1 MRTPVKPQQPLL
13 VVVTAALV
21 AVIGL
26 RRRQQVGRARGG
38 PGGARAAAAAAPA
51 DGTLALESKPQAR
64 VYIDDAPRGMTP
76 LRLDLPAGPHRVRL
90 EADSK
95 ARTLT
100 VGVVAGA
107 EVTQSVD
114 LDRAVQTGSLFV
126 RSDPAGAKVLVDN
139 KPAGVTPITVLDL
152 SPGSHT
158 VSASTGADGANAKQ
172 AVQVEAGATATLRL
186 TPRPRRRSPRP
197 TAAAAEPTNGWVLVD
212 APDRAAGAAGW
223 PVDRHRRAAACR
235 SPRAPTT
242 SSSALPTS
250 RTAKRVE
257 VSAGRVARI
266 EVNMPDGTVNLNA
279 TPWAEVYLD
288 GRSLGETPI
297 ANASVKR
304 RHARSDLPQP
314 AVQRAAPD
322 GDRRQRQGRR
332 RLAVTLDEEVAI
344 DRRSRTAS

>member
-1 MRTPVKPQQPLL
+1 MKPQHSLL
-13 VVVTAALV
+13 IVVSAALV
-21 AVIGL
+21 AVSACSSKPSSTASGAGRRERGQGL
-26 RRRQQVGRARGG
+26 
-38 PGGARAAAAAAPA
+38 
-51 DGTLALESKPQAR
+51 GTLALESKPQAR

-90 EADSK
+90 EANSK

-152 SPGSHT
+152 SPGSHA
-158 VSASTGADGANAKQ
+158 VSVTGADGSNAKQ
-172 AVQVEAGATATLRL
+172 SVQVEAGATATLRL
-186 TPRPRRRSPRP
+186 TLDRPQVAEAS

-212 APDRAAGAAGW
+212 APIEMQVLQGGRQLGTSG
-223 PVDRHRRAAACR
+223 RRLALAPGSYDLQLR
-235 SPRAPTT
+235 SADY
-242 SSSALPTS
+242 S
-250 RTAKRVE
+250 TAKRVE

-266 EVNMPDGTVNLNA
+266 EVNVPDGTVNLNA
-279 TPWAEVYLD
+279 APWAEVYLD

-297 ANASVKR
+297 ANASVTAGTHEVIFR
-304 RHARSDLPQP
+304 NPQFNEL
-314 AVQRAAPD
+314 
-322 GDRRQRQGRR
+322 RQMVTVASGKAT
-332 RLAVTLDEEVAI
+332 RLAVTL
-344 DRRSRTAS
+344 TKK

>member
-1 MRTPVKPQQPLL
+1 VKPQHSLL
-13 VVVTAALV
+13 IVVSAALV
-21 AVIGL
+21 AVS
-26 RRRQQVGRARGG
+26 ACSSK
-38 PGGARAAAAAAPA
+38 PSSTASGAAGTSAAKEL
-51 DGTLALESKPQAR
+51 GTLALESKPQAR

-90 EADSK
+90 EANSK

-152 SPGSHT
+152 SPGSHA
-158 VSASTGADGANAKQ
+158 VSVTGADGSNARQ
-172 AVQVEAGATATLRL
+172 SVQVEAGATATLRL
-186 TPRPRRRSPRP
+186 TLDRPQVAEAS

-212 APDRAAGAAGW
+212 SPIEMQVLQGGRQLGTSGRRLPLAPGSYDLQL
-223 PVDRHRRAAACR
+223 R
-235 SPRAPTT
+235 SADY
-242 SSSALPTS
+242 S
-250 RTAKRVE
+250 TAKRVE

-266 EVNMPDGTVNLNA
+266 EVNVPDGTVNLNA
-279 TPWAEVYLD
+279 APWAEVYLD

-297 ANASVKR
+297 ANASVTAGTHEVIFR
-304 RHARSDLPQP
+304 NPQF
-314 AVQRAAPD
+314 QEL
-322 GDRRQRQGRR
+322 RQMVTVASGKAT
-332 RLAVTLDEEVAI
+332 RLAVTL
-344 DRRSRTAS
+344 TKK